1 MKITIT
7 YNDKFKCKWYHCTD
21 GNHTYSSPHLSNVE
35 VWRDDR
41 IANADYHK
49 EIADLHDK
57 AMAYMYENNHNNWT
71 GD

>member
-21 GNHTYSSPHLSNVE
+21 GDHTYSSPHLSNVE

-41 IANADYHK
+41 IANADYHTSK
-49 EIADLHDK
+49 
-57 AMAYMYENNHNNWT
+57 
-71 GD
+71 